1 MKNYELSY
9 LISPESTTEETE
21 ALNAGITSFIQKEGG
36 LILKSEIP
44 VSKFLGY
51 TIKKQRSALWVNL
64 EFSAEPEK
72 ITLIDGFVKKETKI
86 LRYLLVIKKPKR
98 QVKERRERKE
108 QTPTPATEAV
118 RGESVVKPEKFD
130 KKVDLQDIDEK
141 LDEILGE

>member
-9 LISPESTTEETE
+9 LIYPESTTEETE
-21 ALNAGITSFIQKEGG
+21 DLNAGITSAIQKDGG
-36 LILKSEIP
+36 LILKSEMP

-51 TIKKQRSALWVNL
+51 AIKKQRSALWVNI

-72 ITLIDGFVKKETKI
+72 IASIDSYIKKEAKV

-98 QVKERRERKE
+98 QIKERRERKE
-108 QTPTPATEAV
+108 QVPTPEAV
-118 RGESVVKPEKFD
+118 KEENVIKPEKFD
-130 KKVDLQDIDEK
+130 KKVDLKDIDEK